1 MKKVLFALL
10 IIASVVTGSAFAQG
24 SSPDCD
30 FDAVVTSFADA
41 VVEGVNCAPKS
52 GQKTQQ
58 FKVTLH
64 DLEVKA
70 ASNSTGVR

>member
-1 MKKVLFALL
+1 MLEKVLNVERRE
-10 IIASVVTGSAFAQG
+10 IVVYLV
-24 SSPDCD
+24 DHL
-30 FDAVVTSFADA
+30 
-41 VVEGVNCAPKS
+41 NCAPKS